1 MHLDANHKYIKMI
14 RKTFERTLLLSVLC
28 MVLTGCSKKKE
39 AVSEPRPVLV
49 QMVENGNGLNV
60 TTYPGRTRASDE
72 ANVAFRVS
80 GTLLKV
86 MVKEGDYVRR
96 GQVIARMDD
105 RDYRVQLTATEA
117 EYTQIK
123 AEAERVMSL
132 YDDSVTT
139 ANNYDKARYG
149 LQQITQKLQHSRDQV
164 EDCLLR
170 APFNGYVRSVLHE
183 SHETVAAG
191 MPIVSLIADGQ
202 IEVVINIP
210 ASENLRRSEFAD
222 FKAHFDVLPDEQFPL
237 QLLNIARQAN
247 TNQLYEVRL
256 GLKGS
261 HPQITPGMS
270 TLVPLTYRDQGENPI
285 SVPLRA
291 VMHEAEGPTTV
302 FVYENG
308 HLRRTT
314 VELGRTHGD
323 GTVEV
328 TSGLRS
334 GDQIVVAGVNT
345 LSDGEAVRPTG
356 ETSKTNVGGL
366 L

>member
-1 MHLDANHKYIKMI
+1 M
-14 RKTFERTLLLSVLC
+14 LLSVCC
-28 MVLTGCSKKKE
+28 MSLTGCGKKKE

-49 QMVENGNGLNV
+49 QTVENGNGKSV
-60 TTYPGRTRASDE
+60 TTYPGRTRASEE

-86 MVKEGDYVRR
+86 TVKEGDRVRC

-105 RDYRVQLTATEA
+105 RDYRVQLAAAEA
-117 EYTQIK
+117 EYTQVK

-132 YDDSVTT
+132 YADSVAT

-149 LQQITQKLQHSRDQV
+149 LQQITQKLQHCRDQV
-164 EDCLLR
+164 DDCLLR
-170 APFNGYVRSVLHE
+170 APFDGYVRTVLHE

-191 MPIVSLIADGQ
+191 MPIAGLIADGQ
-202 IEVVINIP
+202 TEVVINIP
-210 ASENLRRSEFAD
+210 ASENLRRNQFDSFTAR
-222 FKAHFDVLPDEQFPL
+222 FDVLPDEVFPL
-237 QLLNIARQAN
+237 QLLSIARQAN

-256 GLKGS
+256 GLTGR

-270 TLVPLTYRDQGENPI
+270 TQVQLTYRSEGENAI
-285 SVPLRA
+285 RVPLRA
-291 VMHEAEGPTTV
+291 VMHEVGGSTSV
-302 FVYENG
+302 FVYANG

-314 VELGRTHGD
+314 VELGQAHGD

-328 TSGLRS
+328 TSGLKE
-334 GDQIVVAGVNT
+334 GDRIVVAGVNT
-345 LSDGEAVRPTG
+345 LSDGEAVRPTD
-356 ETSKTNVGGL
+356 EPSKTNVGGL